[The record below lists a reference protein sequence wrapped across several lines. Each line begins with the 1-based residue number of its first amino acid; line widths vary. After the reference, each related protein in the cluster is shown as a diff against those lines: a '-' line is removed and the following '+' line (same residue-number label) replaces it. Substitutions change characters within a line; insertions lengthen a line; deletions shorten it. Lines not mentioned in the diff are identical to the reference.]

1 VTSKSQPT
9 REHREDRPGAAKANG
24 GRIAGDQDM
33 AVDGIVVSVTTGSNG
48 GVSVLK
54 VSGYLDTTTAGELET
69 ALYGLLD
76 RESYHIVVDLS
87 GVNYIS
93 SAGWGIF
100 IGEIKRIRNHGG
112 DLKLAGMVGDVHEVF
127 QLLEFHSILEAF
139 GTTAEAIDAFKSR
152 SSG

>member
-1 VTSKSQPT
+1 MK
-9 REHREDRPGAAKANG
+9 K
-24 GRIAGDQDM
+24 M
-33 AVDGIVVSVTTGSNG
+33 AVDGIVVSVITGTNAG
-48 GVSVLK
+48 GVSILK

-76 RESYHIVVDLS
+76 RNIYKIVVDLA

-112 DLKLAGMVGDVHEVF
+112 DLKLSGMVGDVHEVF
-127 QLLEFHSILEAF
+127 QLLEFHSILEAYP
-139 GTTAEAIDAFKSR
+139 TSQEAVGAFKSKDAAA
-152 SSG
+152 